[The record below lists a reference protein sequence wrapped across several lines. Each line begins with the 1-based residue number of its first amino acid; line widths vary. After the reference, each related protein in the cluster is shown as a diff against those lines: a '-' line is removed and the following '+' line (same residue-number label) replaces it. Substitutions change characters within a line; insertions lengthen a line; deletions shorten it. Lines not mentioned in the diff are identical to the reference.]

1 MQNNFHQCFLSEIAS
16 GLCGAI
22 LVVIATVMMG
32 LSVSYAEDRV
42 AGHWEGHIEI
52 PGQPIAVKIDLTIDG
67 TDWHGTIDIPTQ
79 GAKGLPLS
87 EIHVTENDADVQ
99 VKFSIRGVP
108 GNPTFDGKLQ
118 DGAISGKFSQGGA
131 TFSFRLSRDTV
142 VKDPKRPQEP
152 KPPFP
157 YKIEEVAFQN
167 GSVNLAG
174 TLTLPQGDGPFPAVL
189 LISGSG
195 LQDRDE
201 TLVGHKPFWVL
212 ADHLSRAGIAVLRV
226 DDPGIGKSTPHPKPT
241 TTADFAT
248 DVEAG
253 VAFLKQ
259 DDRIGRVG
267 LIGHSEGGLIAAIV
281 ASRNNAVDFIVLM
294 AGPGVPGAELLRK
307 QNERI
312 FDAAGIAG
320 ARKQSLLALLDQ
332 LFTILTSEDM
342 AEDEQR
348 HGVEEIVRQQLEI
361 NGVPPAQQDE
371 AQVEAL
377 AEQSLTPWMR
387 YFLTFDPRPAL
398 EKIQVPVLALNG
410 DLDVQVDAEQNLTAI
425 AAALEKGGNQSV
437 TVHRLPEH
445 NHLFQRA
452 KTGLVNEY
460 ATIEETI
467 SPKALNLI
475 RDWVLSRT
483 E

>member
-1 MQNNFHQCFLSEIAS
+1 MQSNLHQRFLSQINS
-16 GLCGAI
+16 DLLKTI
-22 LVVIATVMMG
+22 LVVMAITVS

-42 AGHWEGHIEI
+42 VGHWEGQIDI
-52 PGQPIAVKIDLTIDG
+52 PGQPITVKVDLTINDS
-67 TDWHGTIDIPTQ
+67 DWSGTIDIPTQ

-87 EIHVTENDADVQ
+87 DILVVEADSSLR

-108 GNPTFDGKLQ
+108 GNPTFDGQLQ
-118 DGAISGKFSQGGA
+118 DGAISGTFSQGGA
-131 TFSFRLSRDTV
+131 TFGFQLSRER
-142 VKDPKRPQEP
+142 VKGPARPQEP

-157 YKIEEVAFQN
+157 YKIEEVTFQN
-167 GSVNLAG
+167 GAVNLAG

-226 DDPGIGKSTPHPKPT
+226 DDPGIGKSTPHPKPP

-253 VAFLKQ
+253 VAFLNG
-259 DDRIGRVG
+259 DTRIGSVG

-281 ASRNNAVDFIVLM
+281 ASRSNDVGFIVLM
-294 AGPGVPGAELLRK
+294 AGTGVPGAELLRK

-312 FDAAGIAG
+312 FDAAGIVG
-320 ARKQSLLALLDQ
+320 ERKQNLLTLLDR
-332 LFTILTSEDM
+332 LFTLLTSEDI
-342 AEDEQR
+342 AENERQQR
-348 HGVEEIVRQQLEI
+348 VSEIVRKQLEI
-361 NGVPPAQQDE
+361 NGTPPAQQDE
-371 AQVEAL
+371 AQVQML
-377 AEQSLTPWMR
+377 VEQSLTPWMR

-398 EKIQVPVLALNG
+398 EKIRVPVLALNG
-410 DLDVQVDAEQNLTAI
+410 ELDVQVDAEQNLTAI
-425 AAALEKGGNQSV
+425 AAALEKGGNRDV

-452 KTGLVNEY
+452 RTGLMNEY
-460 ATIEETI
+460 GAIEETL
-467 SPKALNLI
+467 SPKVLDLI
-475 RDWVLSRT
+475 RDWVLSVRQ
-483 E
+483 

>member
-1 MQNNFHQCFLSEIAS
+1 MRSKIIFI
-16 GLCGAI
+16 
-22 LVVIATVMMG
+22 VIALAVG
-32 LSVSYAEDRV
+32 ISISYAENRV
-42 AGHWEGHIEI
+42 AGHWEGQIEI
-52 PGQPIAVKIDLTIDG
+52 PGQPISVKVDLTI
-67 TDWHGTIDIPTQ
+67 TDSDWSGTIDIPTQ

-87 EIHVTENDADVQ
+87 GILVVEEDGSLH
-99 VKFSIRGVP
+99 VKFSIRGIP

-118 DGAISGKFSQGGA
+118 DGTISGTFSQSGA
-131 TFSFRLSRDTV
+131 TFGFRLSRDIV
-142 VKDPKRPQEP
+142 VKDPARPQEP

-157 YKIEEVAFQN
+157 YHIEEVTFQN
-167 GSVNLAG
+167 GAVNLAG

-226 DDPGIGKSTPHPKPT
+226 DDPGIGKSTPHPKPP

-259 DDRIGRVG
+259 DDRISRVG
-267 LIGHSEGGLIAAIV
+267 LIGHSEGGLIATIV
-281 ASRNNAVDFIVLM
+281 ASRSNEAGFIVLM

-312 FDAAGIAG
+312 FDAAGITG
-320 ARKQSLLALLDQ
+320 ERKQNLLTLLDR

-342 AEDEQR
+342 AENEQR
-348 HGVEEIVRQQLEI
+348 QGVKEIVRKQLEI

-371 AQVEAL
+371 TQVQTL
-377 AEQSLTPWMR
+377 VEQALTPWMR
-387 YFLTFDPRPAL
+387 YFLIFDPRPAL
-398 EKIQVPVLALNG
+398 EKIRVPVLALNG
-410 DLDVQVDAEQNLTAI
+410 ELDVQVDAEQNLTAI
-425 AAALEKGGNQSV
+425 AAALDRGGNRDV
-437 TVHRLPEH
+437 TVHRLPKH

-452 KTGLVNEY
+452 RTGLMNEY
-460 ATIEETI
+460 AAIEETI
-467 SPKALNLI
+467 SPEVLNLI
-475 RDWVLSRT
+475 RDWVLSVSQ
-483 E
+483 

>member
-1 MQNNFHQCFLSEIAS
+1 MQSKIIFL
-16 GLCGAI
+16 
-22 LVVIATVMMG
+22 VIVLAMG
-32 LSVSYAEDRV
+32 ISVSYAEDRV
-42 AGHWEGHIEI
+42 VGHWEGYIEI
-52 PGQPIAVKIDLTIDG
+52 PGQSLAVKVDLTINDS
-67 TDWHGTIDIPTQ
+67 DWSGTIDIPTQ
-79 GAKGLPLS
+79 GAKDLPLS
-87 EIHVTENDADVQ
+87 DIHIEENGADVS

-108 GNPTFDGKLQ
+108 GNPTFDGKLH
-118 DGAISGKFSQGGA
+118 DGVISGKFSQGGA
-131 TFSFRLSRDTV
+131 QFSFRLSREAI
-142 VKDPKRPQEP
+142 PGPARPQEP

-157 YKIEEVAFQN
+157 YHIEEVMFQN
-167 GSVNLAG
+167 GAVNLAG

-226 DDPGIGKSTPHPKPT
+226 DDPGIGKSTPHPKPP

-248 DVEAG
+248 DVAAG
-253 VAFLKQ
+253 VAFLKR

-267 LIGHSEGGLIAAIV
+267 LIGHSEGGIIAAIV
-281 ASRNNAVDFIVLM
+281 ASRSNDVDFVVLM

-320 ARKQSLLALLDQ
+320 ERKQNLLTLLNH

-342 AEDEQR
+342 TENEQR
-348 HGVEEIVRQQLEI
+348 QGVDEIVRQQLEI
-361 NGVPPAQQDE
+361 NGVPPAKQE
-371 AQVEAL
+371 ETQVRAL
-377 AEQSLTPWMR
+377 VEQALTPWMR

-398 EKIQVPVLALNG
+398 EQIRVPVLALNG
-410 DLDVQVDAEQNLTAI
+410 ELDVQVDAEQNLTAI
-425 AAALEKGGNQSV
+425 AAALDKGGNQDV

-452 KTGLVNEY
+452 RTGLMNEY
-460 ATIEETI
+460 AAIEETI
-467 SPKALNLI
+467 SPEVLNLI
-475 RDWVLSRT
+475 RDWVLSVSQ
-483 E
+483 

>member
-1 MQNNFHQCFLSEIAS
+1 MRSKIIFIIIVLAVGISI
-16 GLCGAI
+16 
-22 LVVIATVMMG
+22 
-32 LSVSYAEDRV
+32 SYAENRV
-42 AGHWEGHIEI
+42 SGHWEGQIEI
-52 PGQPIAVKIDLTIDG
+52 PGQPIPVKVDLTINDS
-67 TDWHGTIDIPTQ
+67 DWSGTIDIPTQ
-79 GAKGLPLS
+79 GAKDLPLS
-87 EIHVTENDADVQ
+87 DIHIEENGADVS

-108 GNPTFDGKLQ
+108 GNPTFDGKLH
-118 DGAISGKFSQGGA
+118 DDAISGKFSQGGA
-131 TFSFRLSRDTV
+131 QFSFRLSREAV
-142 VKDPKRPQEP
+142 PGPARPQEP

-157 YKIEEVAFQN
+157 YHIEEVMFQN
-167 GSVNLAG
+167 GAVNLAG

-226 DDPGIGKSTPHPKPT
+226 DDPGIGKSTPHPKPP

-259 DDRIGRVG
+259 DNRMGRIG

-281 ASRNNAVDFIVLM
+281 ASRSNDVGFVVLM
-294 AGPGVPGAELLRK
+294 AGPGVPGAELLQK

-320 ARKQSLLALLDQ
+320 ERKQNLLMLLDQ
-332 LFTILTSEDM
+332 LFTTLTSDM
-342 AEDEQR
+342 VEDEQR
-348 HGVEEIVRQQLEI
+348 QVVEGIVRKQLEI

-371 AQVEAL
+371 TQVQAL
-377 AEQSLTPWMR
+377 VEQTITPWMR
-387 YFLTFDPRPAL
+387 YFLVFDPRPAL
-398 EKIQVPVLALNG
+398 EKIRVPVLALNG
-410 DLDVQVDAEQNLTAI
+410 ELDVQVDAEQNLTAI
-425 AAALEKGGNQSV
+425 ASARDKGGNRDV
-437 TVHRLPEH
+437 TVHRLPKH

-452 KTGLVNEY
+452 KTGLINEY
-460 ATIEETI
+460 GAIEETI
-467 SPKALNLI
+467 SPEVLDLI
-475 RDWVLSRT
+475 RDWILSVT
-483 E
+483 Q

>member
-1 MQNNFHQCFLSEIAS
+1 MQNNLYQRFPLQIES
-16 GLCGAI
+16 GLRRTLCVVMAI
-22 LVVIATVMMG
+22 VVVG
-32 LSVSYAEDRV
+32 LSVSHAEDRV
-42 AGHWEGHIEI
+42 VGHWEGQIDI
-52 PGQPIAVKIDLTIDG
+52 PGQPITVKVDLTTNDS
-67 TDWHGTIDIPTQ
+67 DWRGTIDIPTQ

-87 EIHVTENDADVQ
+87 DIHVVEEDGSMQ

-108 GNPTFDGKLQ
+108 GNPTFDGKLHNS
-118 DGAISGKFSQGGA
+118 AISGTFSQSGA
-131 TFSFRLSRDTV
+131 TFGFRLSREV
-142 VKDPKRPQEP
+142 VKGPARPQEP

-167 GSVNLAG
+167 GVVNLAG

-201 TLVGHKPFWVL
+201 TVFEHKPFWVL

-226 DDPGIGKSTPHPKPT
+226 DDPGIGKSTPYPKPP

-267 LIGHSEGGLIAAIV
+267 LTGHSEGGLIAAVV
-281 ASRNNAVDFIVLM
+281 ASRSNDVGFVVLM

-320 ARKQSLLALLDQ
+320 ERKQNLLTLLDR
-332 LFTILTSEDM
+332 LFTTLTSDM

-348 HGVEEIVRQQLEI
+348 RVVEEIVRKQLEI
-361 NGVPPAQQDE
+361 NGTPPAQQDE
-371 AQVEAL
+371 AQVQAL
-377 AEQSLTPWMR
+377 VEQALTPWMH

-398 EKIQVPVLALNG
+398 EKIQIPVLALNG
-410 DLDVQVDAEQNLTAI
+410 ELDVQVDAEQNLTAI
-425 AAALEKGGNQSV
+425 AAALEKGGNQDV

-452 KTGLVNEY
+452 RTGLMNEY
-460 ATIEETI
+460 GAIEETL
-467 SPKALNLI
+467 SPKVLDLI
-475 RDWVLSRT
+475 RDWILSVRQ
-483 E
+483 